1 MTVSD
6 KAQIASYQVS
16 ELIAQNKKGHAS
28 DESLILPACQKIV
41 STMLENE
48 AAMKISKITLSNDT
62 ANRRILEMSCD
73 IEKNVCGNKLQCSD
87 FALQVDESAD
97 IINKALLIT
106 FIRFINE
113 NQITNQFLFCKELS
127 LTTKGE
133 GAFNIL
139 NNYLDK

>member
-1 MTVSD
+1 
-6 KAQIASYQVS
+6 
-16 ELIAQNKKGHAS
+16 
-28 DESLILPACQKIV
+28 
-41 STMLENE
+41 MLENE
-48 AAMKISKITLSNDT
+48 AAMKISKITLSNDSV
-62 ANRRILEMSCD
+62 NRRILEMSCD

-97 IINKALLIT
+97 IINKALLIA

-113 NQITNQFLFCKELS
+113 NQITNQFLFCKELN

-133 GAFNIL
+133 GACNIL